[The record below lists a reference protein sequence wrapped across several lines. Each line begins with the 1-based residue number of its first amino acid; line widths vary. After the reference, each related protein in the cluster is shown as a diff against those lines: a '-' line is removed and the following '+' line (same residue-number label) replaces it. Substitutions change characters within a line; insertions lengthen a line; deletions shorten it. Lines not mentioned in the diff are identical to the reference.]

1 MCCSGRRCRA
11 EKVSG
16 GAPDRGSAGAGCA
29 PAPRGC
35 PAGGWEAASLAPR
48 GNKIWSWRGAP
59 SYWLGPSQP
68 AIPRGAEHQPEGR
81 VLPRVPGKQGAGQ
94 AQPPGASV
102 SPGPRS
108 RVGGG
113 ALGHS
118 QPLCSVLRTT
128 GPGLVAPLGVRR
140 RWGRAQVAG
149 GGRRCRG
156 LRSFQLLLRTRPR
169 RPPQHTCHRA
179 LSAFGFV

>member
-16 GAPDRGSAGAGCA
+16 GLLTGEVRALAVPRPLEGARLEAGKLHPWLCGETRSGAG
-29 PAPRGC
+29 
-35 PAGGWEAASLAPR
+35 GGPLPTGWAQASLLSPE
-48 GNKIWSWRGAP
+48 
-59 SYWLGPSQP
+59 GP
-68 AIPRGAEHQPEGR
+68 EHQPEGR
-81 VLPRVPGKQGAGQ
+81 VLPRVPGKQGTGR
-94 AQPPGASV
+94 AQLPGASV

-108 RVGGG
+108 RVGDG
-113 ALGHS
+113 ALDHS
-118 QPLCSVLRTT
+118 QPSRSVLRTT
-128 GPGLVAPLGVRR
+128 GLAAPLSVRR
-140 RWGRAQVAG
+140 QWGRAQVAWG
-149 GGRRCRG
+149 GSRCRG